1 MKAFLLILLLSQLVY
16 GEDEFM
22 TFSFIND
29 SDEKRFYSLQKEV
42 SCPLCEGSSIAGS
55 NAPIAA
61 DIKNKIYTEILL
73 GKSDEE
79 ILANLRDIFG
89 EEVTY
94 KPSFENNI
102 FLWLFPLIFFLLI
115 VFAARIFLK
124 KMIKKYKVFG
134 FSLALSAAIYFFLFG
149 QENFQKLNFQKD
161 LQLNFIDNASFEEKK
176 NKIDSIIN
184 LSSNNPA
191 QVYFLAN
198 YLFDKTEYAL
208 ASRTLEH
215 FILNFPNDT
224 DAEVIALTAETK
236 YLSNNQIFN
245 DDIESLVQQS
255 LNKDPA
261 NVRALILKG
270 LKQTLDKNY
279 DDALKS
285 WSIAFEYSEDAD
297 QKRVIMAGMSS
308 ALKQLKSLED

>member
-1 MKAFLLILLLSQLVY
+1 M
-16 GEDEFM
+16 
-22 TFSFIND
+22 
-29 SDEKRFYSLQKEV
+29 
-42 SCPLCEGSSIAGS
+42 
-55 NAPIAA
+55 
-61 DIKNKIYTEILL
+61 IKNYK
-73 GKSDEE
+73 
-79 ILANLRDIFG
+79 IFG
-89 EEVTY
+89 
-94 KPSFENNI
+94 
-102 FLWLFPLIFFLLI
+102 L
-115 VFAARIFLK
+115 
-124 KMIKKYKVFG
+124 
-134 FSLALSAAIYFFLFG
+134 SLAFSAVIYFFLFG

-198 YLFDKTEYAL
+198 YLFDKSEYAL

-224 DAEVIALTAETK
+224 DAEVMALTAETK

-245 DDIESLVQQS
+245 DDIESLIEES
-255 LNKDPA
+255 LLKDPA

-270 LKQTLDKNY
+270 LKQTLDENY
-279 DDALKS
+279 KDALKS
-285 WSIAFEYSEDAD
+285 WSIAFEYSDDAD
-297 QKRVIMAGMSS
+297 QKRIIMAGMSK

>member
-1 MKAFLLILLLSQLVY
+1 
-16 GEDEFM
+16 
-22 TFSFIND
+22 
-29 SDEKRFYSLQKEV
+29 
-42 SCPLCEGSSIAGS
+42 
-55 NAPIAA
+55 
-61 DIKNKIYTEILL
+61 
-73 GKSDEE
+73 
-79 ILANLRDIFG
+79 
-89 EEVTY
+89 
-94 KPSFENNI
+94 
-102 FLWLFPLIFFLLI
+102 
-115 VFAARIFLK
+115 
-124 KMIKKYKVFG
+124 MIKKYKVFG

-270 LKQTLDKNY
+270 LKQTLYKNY

>member
-1 MKAFLLILLLSQLVY
+1 
-16 GEDEFM
+16 
-22 TFSFIND
+22 
-29 SDEKRFYSLQKEV
+29 
-42 SCPLCEGSSIAGS
+42 
-55 NAPIAA
+55 
-61 DIKNKIYTEILL
+61 
-73 GKSDEE
+73 
-79 ILANLRDIFG
+79 
-89 EEVTY
+89 
-94 KPSFENNI
+94 
-102 FLWLFPLIFFLLI
+102 
-115 VFAARIFLK
+115 
-124 KMIKKYKVFG
+124 MIKKYKIFG
-134 FSLALSAAIYFFLFG
+134 LSLAFSAAIYFFLFG

-184 LSSNNPA
+184 LSSSNPA

-198 YLFDKTEYAL
+198 YLFDKSEYAL

-245 DDIESLVQQS
+245 DDIESLIEQS
-255 LNKDPA
+255 LLKDPA

-270 LKQTLDKNY
+270 LKQTLDENY
-279 DDALKS
+279 KDALKS
-285 WSIAFEYSEDAD
+285 WSIAFEYSDDAD
-297 QKRVIMAGMSS
+297 QKRIIMAGMSK

>member
-1 MKAFLLILLLSQLVY
+1 
-16 GEDEFM
+16 
-22 TFSFIND
+22 
-29 SDEKRFYSLQKEV
+29 
-42 SCPLCEGSSIAGS
+42 
-55 NAPIAA
+55 
-61 DIKNKIYTEILL
+61 
-73 GKSDEE
+73 
-79 ILANLRDIFG
+79 
-89 EEVTY
+89 
-94 KPSFENNI
+94 
-102 FLWLFPLIFFLLI
+102 
-115 VFAARIFLK
+115 
-124 KMIKKYKVFG
+124 MIKKYKVFG

-161 LQLNFIDNASFEEKK
+161 LQLNFIDNDSFEEKK

>member
-1 MKAFLLILLLSQLVY
+1 
-16 GEDEFM
+16 
-22 TFSFIND
+22 
-29 SDEKRFYSLQKEV
+29 
-42 SCPLCEGSSIAGS
+42 
-55 NAPIAA
+55 
-61 DIKNKIYTEILL
+61 
-73 GKSDEE
+73 
-79 ILANLRDIFG
+79 
-89 EEVTY
+89 
-94 KPSFENNI
+94 
-102 FLWLFPLIFFLLI
+102 
-115 VFAARIFLK
+115 
-124 KMIKKYKVFG
+124 MIKKYKVFG

-270 LKQTLDKNY
+270 LKQTLDKY
-279 DDALKS
+279 YEDALKS